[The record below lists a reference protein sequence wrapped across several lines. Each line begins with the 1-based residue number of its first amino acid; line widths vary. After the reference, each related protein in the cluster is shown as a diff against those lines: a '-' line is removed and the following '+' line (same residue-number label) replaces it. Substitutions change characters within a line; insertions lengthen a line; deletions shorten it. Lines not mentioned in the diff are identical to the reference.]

1 MGLYIF
7 LCGWKDLYENGH
19 TILLATKTLSIWHFR
34 VFPEAGY

>member
-19 TILLATKTLSIWHFR
+19 TILLATKDPFDLALQG
-34 VFPEAGY
+34 FP